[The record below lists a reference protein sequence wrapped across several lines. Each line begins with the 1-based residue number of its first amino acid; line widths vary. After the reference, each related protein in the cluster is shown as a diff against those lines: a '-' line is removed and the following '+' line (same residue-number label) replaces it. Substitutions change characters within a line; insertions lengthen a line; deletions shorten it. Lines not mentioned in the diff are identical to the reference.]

1 MFKEFLEFLRS
12 KGFDSDASD
21 VQSYAD
27 AAIGLI
33 QLMQQV
39 DASYDFEKWYKET
52 QQNYP
57 EDLANLTKL
66 DDSQK
71 IEDSEEENKLD
82 YDTLQSSFEQYALD
96 YLDEAINTIRE
107 KAPQNVYGLPS
118 LDNLHVSPST
128 ESQLWKLVQDAEDD
142 LVTKLSAYYFY
153 FLKNNLISE
162 AKKTDE
168 EEDEYTIYDL
178 INDLLFGYG
187 VKKSNFRLK
196 WALANVGVE
205 LIDEKDNKRKKK
217 VYFYPTAN
225 DNLNNDNSDTDRRA
239 FDRDGIGVLLRD
251 ESEFSLAQKIAE
263 EFKLDY
269 EIKNF
274 PYSKSGFT
282 KIGVIKIPD
291 EIAETPVDE
300 YIESIGKTRAD
311 FAKKK

>member
-1 MFKEFLEFLRS
+1 MFNEFLEFLRS
-12 KGFDSDASD
+12 KGFDSNASD

-71 IEDSEEENKLD
+71 IEDAEEENKLD
-82 YDTLQSSFEQYALD
+82 YDALQSAFEQYALD
-96 YLDEAINTIRE
+96 YLDDAINIIKE
-107 KAPQNVYGLPS
+107 KAPQNIYGLPG
-118 LDNLHVSPST
+118 LDNLHISSST
-128 ESQLWKLVQDAEDD
+128 ESRLWKSVQDAEDD
-142 LVTKLSAYYFY
+142 LIAKLSVYYFS
-153 FLKNNLISE
+153 FLKDNLISE
-162 AKKTDE
+162 AKETDE
-168 EEDEYTIYDL
+168 DEDEYTIYDL

-187 VKKSNFRLK
+187 IHKSNFRLK

-205 LIDEKDNKRKKK
+205 LIDEKGDKRKKK

-225 DNLNNDNSDTDRRA
+225 DNINNDNSDADRRA
-239 FDRDGIGVLLRD
+239 FDIDGIGVLLRD

-274 PYSKSGFT
+274 PYNKNGFT

-291 EIAETPVDE
+291 EIAETPVDD

>member
-1 MFKEFLEFLRS
+1 MFKEFLEFLKS
-12 KGFDSDASD
+12 KGFDSNASD

-66 DDSQK
+66 DDSYEA
-71 IEDSEEENKLD
+71 EDAEKNKLD
-82 YDTLQSSFEQYALD
+82 YNALQSSFEQYALD
-96 YLDEAINTIRE
+96 YLDEAVNTIKE

-118 LDNLHVSPST
+118 LNNLQASQST
-128 ESQLWKLVQDAEDD
+128 ESQLWKLVQDAEYD
-142 LVTKLSAYYFY
+142 LIEKLSTYYFY

-162 AKKTDE
+162 AKETDV

-196 WALANVGVE
+196 WALANAGVE

-217 VYFYPTAN
+217 VYFYPTAT
-225 DNLNNDNSDTDRRA
+225 DNINNDNSDSDRRA

-274 PYSKSGFT
+274 PYNRGEFT

-300 YIESIGKTRAD
+300 YIKSIGKTRAD

>member
-1 MFKEFLEFLRS
+1 MFNEFLEFLRS
-12 KGFDSDASD
+12 KGFDTDASD

-39 DASYDFEKWYKET
+39 DASYNFEKWYKET

-66 DDSQK
+66 DDSYET
-71 IEDSEEENKLD
+71 EDAEKNKLD
-82 YDTLQSSFEQYALD
+82 YDALQSAFEQYALD
-96 YLDEAINTIRE
+96 YLDDAINIIKE
-107 KAPQNVYGLPS
+107 KAPQNIYGLPG
-118 LDNLHVSPST
+118 LDNLHISSST
-128 ESQLWKLVQDAEDD
+128 ESQLWKSVQDAEDD
-142 LVTKLSAYYFY
+142 LIEKLSVYYFS
-153 FLKNNLISE
+153 FLKDNLISE
-162 AKKTDE
+162 AKETDE
-168 EEDEYTIYDL
+168 DEDEYTIYDL

-187 VKKSNFRLK
+187 IHKSNFRLK

-205 LIDEKDNKRKKK
+205 LVDEKGNKRKKK
-217 VYFYPTAN
+217 VYFYPTAT
-225 DNLNNDNSDTDRRA
+225 DNINNDNSDSDRRA
-239 FDRDGIGVLLRD
+239 FDKDGIGVLLRD

-274 PYSKSGFT
+274 PYSRGGFT

-291 EIAETPVDE
+291 EIAETPVDD

-311 FAKKK
+311 FTKKK